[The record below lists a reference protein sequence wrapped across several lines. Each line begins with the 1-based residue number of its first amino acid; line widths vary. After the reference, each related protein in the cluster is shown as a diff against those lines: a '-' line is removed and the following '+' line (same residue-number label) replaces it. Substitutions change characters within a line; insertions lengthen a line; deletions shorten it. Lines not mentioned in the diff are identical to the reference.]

1 LNSPLAPIA
10 KTTFSRMVPWMKA
23 VIAVILVA
31 LGIAII
37 VMGHNRSE
45 SVEVLV
51 EGAAT
56 DVANAIDGEA
66 RQPDHVWYY
75 VGGGVL
81 IAAGAVVF
89 FRKSGV

>member
-1 LNSPLAPIA
+1 
-10 KTTFSRMVPWMKA
+10 MKS
-23 VIAVILVA
+23 VIAVVLVA

-45 SVEVLV
+45 SVGGLV

-81 IAAGAVVF
+81 IAVGAVVF
-89 FRKSGV
+89 FRKTGV